1 MKPLIEHLA
10 IDDLPWEA
18 LGTNGLRRRAL
29 GVDPETG
36 RATMYVDIPQG
47 WKGGGTAHY
56 HDAFEEVFVIK
67 GDVTLNGRDYLG
79 DGSYIYRP
87 AGIVH
92 GHDEGA
98 QAGCFCIIRTGG
110 ALELNLVPEPEDDE
124 EYVLFDTEDD
134 RPFML
139 DLRTRIMPWQ
149 RVDDDTGCYRRK
161 VLSAS
166 PTTGDATH
174 LVNLPPAWQGNIA
187 LTENET
193 WEWLVLEGDARV
205 GNVTASTL
213 SYGCRP
219 PGAPDVSINA
229 SIGGATM
236 LLWRGA

>member
-1 MKPLIEHLA
+1 MKPLIDHVA
-10 IDDLPWEA
+10 IEDIPWEA
-18 LGTNGLRRRAL
+18 LGTHGLRRRAL
-29 GVDPETG
+29 GVDPKTG
-36 RATMYVDIPQG
+36 RATQYVDIPQG

-87 AGIVH
+87 SGIVH

-110 ALELNLVPEPEDDE
+110 ALELKLVHDPQDDE
-124 EYVLFDTEDD
+124 EYALYETDDD
-134 RPFML
+134 RPFVL

-149 RVDDDTGCYRRK
+149 RIDDETGRYRRK

-166 PTTGDATH
+166 PRTGAATH
-174 LVNLPPAWQGNIA
+174 LISLPAAWQGQIA
-187 LTENET
+187 LTEDEA
-193 WEWLVLEGDARV
+193 WEWLVLEGDARI
-205 GNVTASTL
+205 GGTSASAQ

-219 PGAPDVSINA
+219 PGALEAVIDA
-229 SIGGATM
+229 SIGGVTM
-236 LLWRGA
+236 LVWRGD